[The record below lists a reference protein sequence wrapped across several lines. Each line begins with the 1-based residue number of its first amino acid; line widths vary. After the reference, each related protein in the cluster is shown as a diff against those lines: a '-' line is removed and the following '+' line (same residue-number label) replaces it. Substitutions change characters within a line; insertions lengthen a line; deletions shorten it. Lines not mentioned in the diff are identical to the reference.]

1 MKISFFWDVTPCSLV
16 KLYLLPLSID
26 LRYEYIIS
34 STLIPYSSKL
44 HSVITVFSTSQDA
57 FFLINVPKITLHSN
71 TR

>member
-26 LRYEYIIS
+26 LRHEYIIS

-44 HSVITVFSTSQDA
+44 HSVFMIFPTSQDA
-57 FFLINVPKITLHSN
+57 LFPDKCPKNHSAF
-71 TR
+71 